1 MSPKP
6 VQASVGGRQLMC
18 PVCGAGEFTERP
30 VKLNTTG
37 AEFFGIEWANRTATA
52 LICTDRGFVHEFL
65 GDSLE
70 LYDT

>member
-1 MSPKP
+1 VRAATIST
-6 VQASVGGRQLMC
+6 AARLSVVALAPARSI
-18 PVCGAGEFTERP
+18 

-37 AEFFGIEWANRTATA
+37 AEFFGIEWTNRTATA
-52 LICTDRGFVHEFL
+52 LICTDCGFVHEFL

>member
-6 VQASVGGRQLMC
+6 VEASVGGRQLMC
-18 PVCGAGEFTERP
+18 LICGAGQFTERP

-37 AEFFGIEWANRTATA
+37 AEFFGIEWTNRTATA
-52 LICTDRGFVHEFL
+52 LICTDCGFVHEFL